1 MTGRKKSAVSIVK
14 VREDSIE
21 EAVIRL
27 FDQLGGVN
35 RFILPLDTVLLKPN
49 WVTDLHYS
57 TGAVTHTGLLR
68 ACANL
73 LLKNSAKKVIIAD
86 GAMVGKK
93 TGDVIAKN
101 EVDQL
106 ASRRVEIVD
115 FKKSEY
121 TKVVVPNALKY
132 PRLALPNELLQSDVV
147 INLPVMKTHDAFPV
161 TLGLK
166 NMKGVLSDRDK
177 RRFHL
182 RGLDEGV
189 IDLNKAA
196 RANFTLIDGII
207 GMEGNGPTNGTPAHS
222 NVLIASEDPLAAEVV
237 AIAVMGFDAQ
247 KFDYIHMA
255 YEAGFGQKDL
265 AQIEIIGEAIES
277 VKRPFQTSYYTG
289 RSAYGSIVIEDGMA
303 CSGCR
308 DAIVQFLSGNRQ
320 IEKHPEI
327 PVKIIA
333 GQPSPGANHG
343 REETGGGFTIG
354 IGKCTKACAEQYDVH
369 VPGCAPAK
377 AAIDQAYQTIVEK
390 AIT

>member
-1 MTGRKKSAVSIVK
+1 MTARKKSCVSIVK
-14 VREDSIE
+14 VQE
-21 EAVIRL
+21 EHVEQAVVRL
-27 FDQLGGVN
+27 CAQLGGLS
-35 RFILPLDTVLLKPN
+35 RFLLPLDTVLLKPN

-57 TGAVTHTGLLR
+57 TGAVTHTELIR
-68 ACANL
+68 ACVNL
-73 LLKNSAKKVIIAD
+73 LLKHSAKKVIIAD

-93 TGDVIAKN
+93 TEDVILKN
-101 EVDQL
+101 GVDQL
-106 ASRRVEIVD
+106 ASRRVEVLD
-115 FKKSEY
+115 FKKSQY

-132 PRLALPNELLQSDVV
+132 PRLALPNELLESDVV

-196 RANFTLIDGII
+196 RANLTVTDGII

-222 NVLIASEDPLAAEVV
+222 KVLIASEDPLAAEVA

-247 KFDYIHMA
+247 EFEYIHMA

-265 AQIEIIGEAIES
+265 SEIEIVGENIES

-289 RSAYGSIVIEDGMA
+289 RSAYGNIEIIDGMA

-308 DAIVQFLSGNRQ
+308 DAIVQFLSNNRQ
-320 IEKHPEI
+320 IEKHPDVPI
-327 PVKIIA
+327 TIVA
-333 GQPSPGANHG
+333 GQPVSASELTHG
-343 REETGGGFTIG
+343 GRFTMG
-354 IGKCTKACAEQYDVH
+354 IGKCTKACASQYDIH
-369 VPGCAPAK
+369 VPGCAPLKTAL
-377 AAIDQAYQTIVEK
+377 DRAYQEIVKK
-390 AIT
+390 AGR